1 MATHSSVLPWRIPMD
16 RETWRAT
23 VHRVAKSQTWLKR
36 LNMRAHTHPVLGGNR
51 WAFSLKSGQFSL
63 YVWNEFS
70 LPICLPGCVRVCFCC
85 HSRSSESP
93 EVLDLASKS
102 SKRDVSL
109 GFCSLNEPPFLMLL
123 KGSTRFYKA
132 KTFSIHQVSVKN
144 LALGFA
150 SWFSEENLP
159 HWRCWGGA

>member
-1 MATHSSVLPWRIPMD
+1 MCML
-16 RETWRAT
+16 ETNSPCQC
-23 VHRVAKSQTWLKR
+23 VFLDVSRV
-36 LNMRAHTHPVLGGNR
+36 
-51 WAFSLKSGQFSL
+51 
-63 YVWNEFS
+63 Y
-70 LPICLPGCVRVCFCC
+70 FCC

-132 KTFSIHQVSVKN
+132 KTFSIHQVSIKN
-144 LALGFA
+144 LVLGFA
-150 SWFSEENLP
+150 SFGDSQKRIFLAGDVGEECRSP
-159 HWRCWGGA
+159 SPMVASASRKWD

>member
-1 MATHSSVLPWRIPMD
+1 MF
-16 RETWRAT
+16 ETNSPCQC
-23 VHRVAKSQTWLKR
+23 VF
-36 LNMRAHTHPVLGGNR
+36 LNV
-51 WAFSLKSGQFSL
+51 S
-63 YVWNEFS
+63 EFVS
-70 LPICLPGCVRVCFCC
+70 AVI
-85 HSRSSESP
+85 SRSSESP

-132 KTFSIHQVSVKN
+132 KTFSIHQVSAKN

-150 SWFSEENLP
+150 S
-159 HWRCWGGA
+159 